1 MATITT
7 SADGRK
13 IKAVVAAGETTGAI
27 YVNPSC
33 TIVGTPGS
41 GGTLLAQATWS
52 SEVDVA
58 AGIANWQNWDA
69 GASATAVS
77 QKLPDATAVRFTAT
91 VATGVGEVS
100 R

>member
-13 IKAVVAAGETTGAI
+13 IKAVVAAGETTGPI

-33 TIVGTPGS
+33 TVAGTPGAS
-41 GGTLLAQATWS
+41 CTVLAQATWS
-52 SEVDVA
+52 SEADVA
-58 AGIANWQNWDA
+58 AGLANWQNWDA
-69 GASATAVS
+69 GVSAAAAS
-77 QKLPDATAVRFTAT
+77 QKLPDATAIRVTA
-91 VATGVGEVS
+91 ATAAAVVEVS